1 MSIIGKIFARPAS
14 PARVEPTIV
23 TAVACE
29 EGPSRTAQPRAWISE
44 GGWGGQSRVKTLPRV
59 SAPIAQK
66 HATVFS
72 CCNVIAGDL
81 AKVPLKLYQRQEGGQ
96 DVRLRDHPA
105 SYLMNVES
113 APGVPAIVTRFALGY
128 VFALRGNSYAYAPR
142 DGAGE
147 LELVE
152 ALNPDEVSILKSG
165 RARFYDIQDGAG
177 ILRRAPSRTIL
188 HMRYMALDGW
198 TGRSPLEVA
207 AESIGL
213 ALAGQESAARTVSGT
228 SIKAYISMEDQYEDE
243 EAYLRNQRR
252 VRNALSDP
260 DANGLPILGAND
272 KIQRL
277 DLTAADQQLL
287 ESRRFDREQIASV
300 YRVPPTKLQILE
312 YGVKANAEQ
321 AAIDYLTDCLL
332 HWGKQLE
339 DQYGLSLLTE
349 RERAQGL
356 FFRHDFDTLLRPT
369 TKERY
374 EAMTKSVGGPFLTP
388 NEARAKEGFA
398 PKPGGDQLYPPPN
411 MTRKEGEKEDQENAQ

>member
-1 MSIIGKIFARPAS
+1 MSIIGKIFARPAA
-14 PARVEPTIV
+14 PARVEPV
-23 TAVACE
+23 LA
-29 EGPSRTAQPRAWISE
+29 GPSADYDGPSGTAQPRAWISE

-59 SAPIAQK
+59 SAPLAQK

-81 AKVPLKLYQRQEGGQ
+81 AKVPLKLYQRQDNGQ
-96 DVRLRDHPA
+96 DVRLRDHAA

-113 APGVPAIVTRFALGY
+113 SPGVPAIVTRFALGY

-177 ILRRAPSRTIL
+177 VLRRAPSRTML
-188 HMRYMALDGW
+188 HLRYMALDGW

-252 VRNALSDP
+252 VRNALADP

-300 YRVPPTKLQILE
+300 YRVPPSKLQILE
-312 YGVKANAEQ
+312 HGVKANAEQ

-349 RERAQGL
+349 RERTQGL

-374 EAMTKSVGGPFLTP
+374 EALTKSVGGPFLTP

-398 PKPGGDQLYPPPN
+398 PKPGADQLYPPPN
-411 MTRKEGEKEDQENAQ
+411 MTRKDGEKEDQENAQ

>member
-1 MSIIGKIFARPAS
+1 MSIIGRIFARPAP
-14 PARVEPTIV
+14 PARVEPSVSAPAACDDGPTG
-23 TAVACE
+23 TA
-29 EGPSRTAQPRAWISE
+29 SPRGWITD
-44 GGWGGQSRVKTLPRV
+44 GGWGSQSRVKSLPRV
-59 SAPIAQK
+59 SAPMAQK

-81 AKVPLKLYQRQEGGQ
+81 AKVPLKLYQRQNDGQ
-96 DVRLRDHPA
+96 DKRLRDHPA
-105 SYLMNVES
+105 SYLLNVES
-113 APGVPAIVTRFALGY
+113 SPSVPAIVTRFAMAY

-142 DGAGE
+142 DGAGD

-152 ALNPDEVSILKSG
+152 ALNPDEVSILKAG

-177 ILRRAPSRTIL
+177 VLRRAPSRTIL

-228 SIKAYISMEDQYEDE
+228 SIKAYVRMEDQYESDE
-243 EAYLRNQRR
+243 DYLRNQRR
-252 VRNALSDP
+252 VRAALTDP
-260 DANGLPILGAND
+260 DASGVPIVGAND
-272 KIQRL
+272 EIRRL

-312 YGVKANAEQ
+312 HGVKANAEQ

-339 DQYGLSLLTE
+339 DQYALSLLTE
-349 RERAQGL
+349 RERAAGM

-374 EAMTKSVGGPFLTP
+374 DALTRAVGGPFLSP

-398 PKPGGDQLYPPPN
+398 PTDGGDALYPPPN
-411 MTRKEGEKEDQENAQ
+411 MTRKDGQSEDSNDEK